1 LGIDQHFEEERNIRE
16 EQRRE
21 MIECGEN
28 HVDRYCST
36 RGPQLKNRG
45 TGFGKDAVQK
55 TERTERA
62 E

>member
-1 LGIDQHFEEERNIRE
+1 
-16 EQRRE
+16 